1 MEPGEASTVFIMF
14 GTDSSKALGPDR
26 LHDSEGDTV
35 GGGRGCESDL
45 CLDGTCLSVPPQLHR
60 WRLQGVIPGPPS
72 GLCGQEK
79 QALCPGQE
87 GGLPVKSSK
96 GQLLQQKPIF

>member
-1 MEPGEASTVFIMF
+1 MF

-45 CLDGTCLSVPPQLHR
+45 CLGGTCLSVPPQRCPRNCTAVDYKEWFVALP
-60 WRLQGVIPGPPS
+60 QD
-72 GLCGQEK
+72 CGQEE

-87 GGLPVKSSK
+87 GGLSEKSFK
-96 GQLLQQKPIF
+96 GQLLRRKLIF